1 MSNRGTFATKL
12 GVIAAAV
19 GSAVGLGNIWRFP
32 YEVGQNGGGAFLVV
46 YLAFV
51 MILGIP
57 LIVAEFLMG
66 RSAQSNIGG
75 TFDKLANG
83 SPLWKS
89 TAYLAIASCVLV
101 LSFYSVIA
109 GWTLEYIYQA
119 VSNQFVGQDAA
130 SLATS
135 FASFS
140 GNAFRPL
147 LWVAVFMG
155 ANYYIISGGV
165 KEGIEKASNF
175 MMPILFI
182 LLSIFCVRSIFLP
195 GASEGLTFL
204 FHPDFSKID
213 AKAVLSAMGQAF
225 FSLSLGMGCLVTYGS
240 YFNKETKLVRTAA
253 TVAVLDTLVAIL
265 AGVMIFPAV
274 FSFGISPS
282 AGPDLVFITIPNVF
296 LQMTGGYFFAI
307 LFFILL
313 ALAALTSTVSM
324 FEVVT
329 AFIHEEY
336 GWTRRKTSAVLIFAI
351 GFLSALCSLSI
362 GPWRDHTIFGMTVFD
377 LFDDVSSEYLMPIGG
392 LLVSL
397 FVGYRL
403 DRQLVHDQMTNAGT
417 LSGWYVKPIIIILR
431 YVAPLAILL
440 IFLSGLGIL

>member
-32 YEVGQNGGGAFLVV
+32 YEVGQNGGGAFLVI
-46 YLAFV
+46 YLACV
-51 MILGIP
+51 LVLGVP
-57 LIVAEFLMG
+57 LIIAEFLMG
-66 RSAQSNIGG
+66 RSAQSNMGG
-75 TFDKLANG
+75 TFDKLAPR
-83 SPLWKS
+83 SPWKV
-89 TAYLAIASCVLV
+89 TAYLAITACVMI

-119 VSNQFVGQDAA
+119 VTNQFVGQDAA
-130 SLATS
+130 MLT
-135 FASFS
+135 ASFS
-140 GNAFRPL
+140 AFSSDMYRPL
-147 LWVAVFMG
+147 FWVALFML

-165 KEGIEKASNF
+165 KEGIEKASNL
-175 MMPILFI
+175 MMPVLFV
-182 LLSIFCVRSIFLP
+182 LLSIFCVRSMFLP
-195 GASEGLTFL
+195 GASEGLSFL
-204 FHPDFSKID
+204 FNPDFSKID
-213 AKAVLSAMGQAF
+213 SRAVLSAMGQAF

-240 YFNKETKLVRTAA
+240 YFNKETKLVQTAA

-265 AGVMIFPAV
+265 SGVMIFPAV

-336 GWTRRKTSAVLIFAI
+336 GFSRRKTSAIVISSIGVLSVI
-351 GFLSALCSLSI
+351 CSLSI
-362 GPWRDHTIFGMTVFD
+362 GPWKEYTVFGKTIFD
-377 LFDDVSSEYLMPIGG
+377 LFDGISSEYLMPIGG

-403 DRQLVHDQMTNAGT
+403 DRQLVNDQMTNAGM
-417 LSGWYVKPIIIILR
+417 LRGWYVKPVVVILR
-431 YVAPLAILL
+431 YIAPLAILL
-440 IFLSGLGIL
+440 IFLSGLGLL